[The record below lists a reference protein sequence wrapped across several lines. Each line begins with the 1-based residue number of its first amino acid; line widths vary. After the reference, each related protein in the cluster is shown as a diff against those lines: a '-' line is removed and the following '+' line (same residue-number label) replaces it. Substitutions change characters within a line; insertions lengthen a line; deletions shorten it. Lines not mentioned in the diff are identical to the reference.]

1 MVVNNMSDYFSADKT
16 THFEI
21 INNPDIQSFLND
33 CKYFNEPTGEEA
45 KVVAS
50 MFSKISI
57 LDEASPNNVIA
68 IDGSSYE
75 SSIDSK
81 LPFTRI
87 SYVKIGNI
95 LIRRDKFNTL
105 GKEKFVDPFKMAEI
119 ERKNLSTIFAFPGSN
134 MQYKGQVS
142 TRDGFRLALDN
153 YMHMYRSD
161 KNDYKTSLRSTL
173 FELAKYRENN
183 KNSSDNQCIILHSCP
198 SCKAENIQVF
208 NIEEL
213 QLCPKCGN
221 PIYPSDCLRIW
232 ENVEEGVSNQSA
244 LTRFTNVIEHIFV
257 VHFIRDIINRS
268 PNAFV
273 ETLSNIAF
281 FIDGALAIYGNP
293 AWVHGAIMKFLYEIN
308 EIMVKNGKN
317 PILIIGNI
325 RDNEVVNYFKYIDLE
340 IPSETILCLSDEIRN
355 KYVNFNKIPSSSTF
369 GSETYYGQDFI
380 YKSKNGKLM
389 VFDLPYPFKDKRDLR
404 TFIKEKSEMSKYK
417 NLNRALFL
425 LEEFECDLYSNTVIP
440 VALARKHTVISLKPG
455 SKILDLLTRKSL

>member
-1 MVVNNMSDYFSADKT
+1 MSGYFSADKT

-21 INNPDIQSFLND
+21 VNNPDIQLFLKD
-33 CKYFNEPTGEEA
+33 CKYFSEPTGEEA
-45 KVVAS
+45 IEVAS
-50 MFSKISI
+50 MFLKTDIQH
-57 LDEASPNNVIA
+57 EALPNNIIA

-81 LPFTRI
+81 LPFTRVG
-87 SYVKIGNI
+87 YVKIGNI
-95 LIRRDKFNTL
+95 LIRRDMLNSL

-119 ERKNLSTIFAFPGSN
+119 EKQNSSTIFAFPGSN
-134 MQYKGQVS
+134 MQYKEQLS
-142 TRDGFRLALDN
+142 TRDGFRCALDN

-173 FELAKYRENN
+173 FELAKYRYHN
-183 KNSSDNQCIILHSCP
+183 KTSSENQCIILHSCP
-198 SCKAENIQVF
+198 SCKAESIEVF

-213 QLCPKCGN
+213 QLCPKCRK

-232 ENVEEGVSNQSA
+232 ENIEEGASNQSA

-273 ETLSNIAF
+273 ETLSDIAF

-293 AWVHGAIMKFLYEIN
+293 AWVHGAIMKFLHSIN
-308 EIMVKNGKN
+308 EIILKNEKN
-317 PILIIGNI
+317 PILIIGNV
-325 RDNEVVNYFKYIDLE
+325 RNNEVVNYFKYIDSE
-340 IPSETILCLSDEIRN
+340 IPPGTILCLSDEIRN
-355 KYVNFNKIPSSSTF
+355 KYVNFNKPPSSSTF

-380 YKSKNGKLM
+380 YKSKSGKMM
-389 VFDLPYPFKDKRDLR
+389 VFDLPYPFKDKTDLNI
-404 TFIKEKSEMSKYK
+404 FIKEKSKIENYK
-417 NLNRALFL
+417 NLNKALLL

-455 SKILDLLTRKSL
+455 SKILDLLTKNSL

>member
-1 MVVNNMSDYFSADKT
+1 MSDYFSADKT

-33 CKYFNEPTGEEA
+33 CKYFNEPTDEEA
-45 KVVAS
+45 IEVAS
-50 MFSKISI
+50 MFSKTSI
-57 LDEASPNNVIA
+57 QNEVLPNNIIA

-75 SSIDSK
+75 SNIDSK
-81 LPFTRI
+81 LPFTRAG
-87 SYVKIGNI
+87 YVKIGNI
-95 LIRRDKFNTL
+95 LIRRDKLNSL
-105 GKEKFVDPFKMAEI
+105 GKEKFINPFKIAEI
-119 ERKNLSTIFAFPGSN
+119 EKQNSSTVFAFPGSN
-134 MQYKGQVS
+134 MQYKGQVN

-173 FELAKYRENN
+173 FDLAKYREAN
-183 KNSSDNQCIILHSCP
+183 KISSDNQSIILHSCP
-198 SCKAENIQVF
+198 SCKEENIKVF
-208 NIEEL
+208 NTEEL
-213 QLCPKCGN
+213 QICPKCRK

-232 ENVEEGVSNQSA
+232 ENVEDGVSIQSA
-244 LTRFTNVIEHIFV
+244 LTRFTNVIEHIFI

-281 FIDGALAIYGNP
+281 FVDGALAVYGNP
-293 AWVHGAIMKFLYEIN
+293 AWVHGAIMKFLYKIN
-308 EIMVKNGKN
+308 EIMLRNGKN

-325 RDNEVVNYFKYIDLE
+325 RNNEVVNYFKYIDSE
-340 IPSETILCLSDEIRN
+340 IPSETILCLSDEVRN

-380 YKSKNGKLM
+380 YKSKSGKLM
-389 VFDLPYPFKDKRDLR
+389 VFNLPYPFKDKTDLK
-404 TFIKEKSEMSKYK
+404 TFIKEKSEINKYK
-417 NLNRALFL
+417 NLNKALFL
-425 LEEFECDLYSNTVIP
+425 LEEFECDLYSNTIIP

-455 SKILDLLTRKSL
+455 SKILDLLTKNSL